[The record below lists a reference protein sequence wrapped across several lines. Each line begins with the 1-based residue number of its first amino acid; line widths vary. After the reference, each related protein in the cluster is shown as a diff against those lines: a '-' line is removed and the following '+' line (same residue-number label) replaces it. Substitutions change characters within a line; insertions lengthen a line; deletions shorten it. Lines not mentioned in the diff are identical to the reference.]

1 VIIVDA
7 SVVVVDLLIKPPAQ
21 LAGIKARLGR
31 EGTGHV
37 PHLLDRV

>member
-7 SVVVVDLLIKPPAQ
+7 SVVVDLLIKPPAQ